1 MWRIFGL
8 SVERF
13 LKFKHPNIDTLM
25 RDGILSLNTQAIMP
39 SVTLPNW
46 TDHLTSGGQNNMAYQ
61 LISKQ

>member
-1 MWRIFGL
+1 
-8 SVERF
+8 
-13 LKFKHPNIDTLM
+13 M

-39 SVTLPNW
+39 SETLPNW